1 MIDFN
6 NADSRAELIPAG
18 TIAKATLKLKGGG
31 NYGEHNLLYK
41 SDKTGSV
48 GLNVYFT
55 IDSGKYKGRRIYQLI
70 GIEGTKKNAEGED
83 LWGNMGKSLIR
94 SILESVHNIYP
105 TDKSEKAVKI
115 RSIISYNDLEGLQ
128 CLIKIGVETDK
139 TGAYADKNKIFA
151 ALTPADKDYSTLM
164 NPVITSKTESNTSY
178 SNDYI
183 EDEVPF

>member
-6 NADSRAELIPAG
+6 NAESRAELIPAG

-41 SDKTGSV
+41 SDKTGSI

-55 IDSGKYKGRRIYQLI
+55 IDGGRYKNRRIYQLI
-70 GIEGTKKNAEGED
+70 GIEGAKKNAEGQD

-94 SILESVHNIYP
+94 SILESAHNIHP
-105 TDKSEKAVKI
+105 TDKSEQAVKI
-115 RSIISYNDLEGLQ
+115 RSIASYNDLEGLQ

-139 TGAYADKNKIFA
+139 TGTYADKNKIFA
-151 ALTPADKDYSTLM
+151 ALTPLDKDYTTLM
-164 NPVITSKTESNTSY
+164 NTSITSTEIAKNSNNNEYTH
-178 SNDYI
+178 
-183 EDEVPF
+183 EEVPF